1 LPLDVP
7 AGAAVFIDAN
17 IFHYA
22 IIPVPPFTDAVLPF
36 VDRLRT
42 REFVGYANLQTLAD
56 AQHKTMLSLAAI
68 QYGLTRTGLVGWLKN
83 HPAQVQTLSGLIQA
97 ATMLRA
103 LPMNILPLDDTALLL
118 EAAAICQTHGLLT
131 NDALIVALMR
141 RQGINH
147 LATNDDDFDRVPG
160 ITVWK
165 PRP

>member
-7 AGAAVFIDAN
+7 AGARVFIDAN

-22 IIPVPPFTDAVLPF
+22 IIPVPPFTDAVLVF
-36 VDRLRT
+36 VNRLRA
-42 REFVGYANLQTLAD
+42 REFAGYASFQTLAD
-56 AQHKTMLSLAAI
+56 AQHKTMLSLSAI
-68 QYGLTRTGLVGWLKN
+68 QYSLTRPGLVGWLKN
-83 HPAQVQTLSGLIQA
+83 HPDQVRTLAGLTQA

-103 LPMNILPLDDTALLL
+103 LPLNILPSDEAALLL
-118 EAAAICQTHGLLT
+118 EAAAICRTHGLLT
-131 NDALIVALMR
+131 NDSLIVALMQR
-141 RQGINH
+141 HGITH